1 MTALSLDLDETL
13 WRLDGVIEQAERAT
27 HEFLQAHHPVL
38 ASAYPPERL
47 RALRTEIALADP
59 GLQHDVTALR
69 MRTLEQA
76 ARHVDAPKRAAQEA
90 FEIFMEARH
99 RLELYPDAVP
109 LLERLFGR
117 LPLVA
122 LTNGNADVHRVGMG
136 HYFVAAHSA
145 VEVGAAKPE
154 RPMFEAAAYS
164 TGVPMETLIH
174 VGDDPVTDV
183 AGAARNG
190 LRAIWLNRAG
200 APWPEEVP
208 PVAYHE
214 IRSLDELP
222 GLLKHLRPELEL
234 S

>member
-27 HEFLQAHHPVL
+27 HDFLQARYPAL
-38 ASAYPPERL
+38 AAAYPPERL
-47 RALRTEIALADP
+47 RELRTEVARADP

-69 MRTLEQA
+69 LRTFEQA
-76 ARHVDAPKRAAQEA
+76 ARRVDAPHSVAEEA
-90 FEIFMEARH
+90 FEIFIEARH
-99 RLELYPDAVP
+99 RVELYPDAVP
-109 LLERLFGR
+109 LLDRLHGR

-122 LTNGNADVHRVGMG
+122 LTNGNADVHRIGMG

-145 VEVGAAKPE
+145 VQVGAAKPE

-183 AGAARNG
+183 SGAVQHG
-190 LRAIWLNRAG
+190 LRAVWLNRSG
-200 APWPEEVP
+200 APWPTEVP
-208 PVAYHE
+208 RVACHE
-214 IRSLDELP
+214 IRSLYELP
-222 GLLKHLRPELEL
+222 GLLKGLRPELEL